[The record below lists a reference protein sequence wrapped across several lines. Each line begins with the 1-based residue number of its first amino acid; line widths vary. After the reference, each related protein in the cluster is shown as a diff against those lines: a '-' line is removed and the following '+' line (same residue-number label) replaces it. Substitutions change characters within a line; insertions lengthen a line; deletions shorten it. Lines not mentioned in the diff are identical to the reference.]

1 MYYILKECNFS
12 VNRNKNKTKK
22 IIFKNRDLPVFG
34 FFFFFLKRQFH
45 MNLCPEVTWKKK
57 KDWIWDTLFNI
68 SKTFLTNN
76 AIWCYLEHIHM
87 SWELHALWALFPP
100 VGISALREGTSPT
113 RAVLIPRCRQSS
125 AVLRM
130 WGSVQ
135 HCQGL
140 PWVCAA
146 LFQRDLW
153 WN

>member
-34 FFFFFLKRQFH
+34 FFFFFKKTISYEFMPRGD
-45 MNLCPEVTWKKK
+45 MKK
-57 KDWIWDTLFNI
+57 KDWIWGTLFNI

-113 RAVLIPRCRQSS
+113 RAVLIPRCWQSS

-140 PWVCAA
+140 SWVCAA
-146 LFQRDLW
+146 LLQRDLW